1 MWCKHCRQDVPALPS
16 DEQQRLCCPRCG
28 EDMRT
33 ESALP
38 IEQTTTYD
46 GWELG
51 EQLRHI
57 ERVLQPDETERQP
70 SAEAYQRELVR
81 FDVGHNGPAAWHLP
95 QPEIVKKRPKQTER
109 TATGRG
115 TALGALASIALSF
128 GAMGFVG
135 GGVLLGWSMVAGR
148 PELWTI
154 GLPAAMVGQVA
165 LLIGLVLQ
173 IDRLWRDNRAA
184 AQKLDHVDLQLNDL
198 QTTTNLLSVT
208 QSPSSSAF
216 YSHFAGGA
224 GPQLLLTDL
233 KGQLDLL
240 AAKIAESQR

>member
-1 MWCKHCRQDVPALPS
+1 MPALPA
-16 DEQQRLCCPRCG
+16 DEQQRLRCPRCG

-33 ESALP
+33 ESTVP

-57 ERVLQPDETERQP
+57 ERVLQPDDADHRQT
-70 SAEAYQRELVR
+70 AEAYQRELVR
-81 FDVGHNGPAAWHLP
+81 FDVGHEGPAAWHLP
-95 QPEIVKKRPKQTER
+95 QPEIVKKRPSRLER
-109 TATGRG
+109 TTDGRSVV
-115 TALGALASIALSF
+115 LGVLAWIALSA
-128 GAMGFVG
+128 GAMGVVC

-154 GLPAAMVGQVA
+154 GLPAAMIGQVA

-184 AQKLDHVDLQLNDL
+184 VQKLDNVDLQLHDL
-198 QTTTNLLSVT
+198 QNTTNLLSAT
-208 QSPSSSAF
+208 QSPSSRAF

-240 AAKIAESQR
+240 AEKIADSQR